1 MVGVSVLW
9 YIEEH
14 LSRSKILLYV
24 RQCPSLCKK
33 PIEKRDRRCLQIPTL
48 KISCN
53 GTIMA
58 VVLTY
63 YIIDCITDFNPFMHN
78 FEKRPHVL

>member
-1 MVGVSVLW
+1 MIGVSVLW
-9 YIEEH
+9 YIKEH

-33 PIEKRDRRCLQIPTL
+33 PIEKSDLRCLQIPTL
-48 KISCN
+48 KTSCN

-63 YIIDCITDFNPFMHN
+63 YIIDCITDFNSFMHN

>member
-1 MVGVSVLW
+1 MIGVSVLW

-33 PIEKRDRRCLQIPTL
+33 PIEKSDLRCLQIPTL
-48 KISCN
+48 KTSCN

-63 YIIDCITDFNPFMHN
+63 YIIDCITDFNSFMHN